1 MSINRGLDKEDVVWP
16 YHGILLSD
24 KNEWNNVVC
33 NYRDGPRDFHT
44 KWSKSER
51 ERQIS
56 YDNYLYVESKKI
68 VKKELIYEASNSP
81 TDIENKHGYPRERGI
96 RDK

>member
-51 ERQIS
+51 ERQIPHDVTYTWNLKYDINKLS
-56 YDNYLYVESKKI
+56 YET
-68 VKKELIYEASNSP
+68 E
-81 TDIENKHGYPRERGI
+81 TDSQM
-96 RDK
+96 